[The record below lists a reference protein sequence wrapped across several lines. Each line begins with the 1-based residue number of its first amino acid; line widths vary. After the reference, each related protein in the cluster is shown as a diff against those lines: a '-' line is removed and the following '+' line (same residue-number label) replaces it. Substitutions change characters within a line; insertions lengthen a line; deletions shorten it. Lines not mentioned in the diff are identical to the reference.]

1 MRITPSRSCFTS
13 SCSCSGPRPSC
24 PDSRSG
30 SRCSSAPVTALLG
43 GYDTARFVHF
53 LAMAGIV
60 GFIGIHL
67 ILVVLVP
74 RTLLSMISGATLA
87 RGHAH
92 ETEART

>member
-1 MRITPSRSCFTS
+1 MLLLGAAAVL
-13 SCSCSGPRPSC
+13 SGL
-24 PDSRSG
+24 
-30 SRCSSAPVTALLG
+30 AIWKPVQFSPLTALLG